1 MRGRQDVPGN
11 GFSSFF
17 GRSRSDLLG
26 VGRNAPAHRREC
38 ETTKGARESRELAR
52 INPNPNCVTAV
63 IDKDDAGLNNGC
75 QEDNE
80 KLKI

>member
-1 MRGRQDVPGN
+1 MRERPDVPGD
-11 GFSSFF
+11 GFSHFF

-52 INPNPNCVTAV
+52 INPILNCVTAV
-63 IDKDDAGLNNGC
+63 IGRDDG
-75 QEDNE
+75 E
-80 KLKI
+80 